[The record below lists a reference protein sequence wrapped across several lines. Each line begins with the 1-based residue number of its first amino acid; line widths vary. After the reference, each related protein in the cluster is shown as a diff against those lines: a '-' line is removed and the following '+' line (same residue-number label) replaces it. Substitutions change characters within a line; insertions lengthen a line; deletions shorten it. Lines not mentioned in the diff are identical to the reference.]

1 MNKFLILTIIFI
13 AIIGGGIVYKQF
25 FVSEAS
31 KPSVTGEVR
40 DYTIVARK
48 NEWRFDP
55 EVIEAEKG
63 DRVNL
68 TIVNEDDY
76 DHGIT
81 IEAFGINQRL
91 AAGQTTHISFV
102 VTQEGEFPFFCSV
115 PCGEGV
121 VDGEKRGHFDQAGKM
136 VVRGVIK
143 QTTE

>member
-1 MNKFLILTIIFI
+1 MNKFLIII
-13 AIIGGGIVYKQF
+13 IILVVILSGGVVYKQF
-25 FVSEAS
+25 FVAEDS
-31 KPSVTGEVR
+31 KPSVTGEVK

-48 NEWRFDP
+48 NQWRFDP

-68 TIVNEDDY
+68 TLINEDDY

-91 AAGQTTHISFV
+91 AAGETTHISFV

-115 PCGEGV
+115 PCGEGE
-121 VDGEKRGHFDQAGKM
+121 VDGHKRGHFDQIGKM
-136 VVRGVIK
+136 VVRGVVK